1 VSERLTL
8 ERSFEF
14 FKELLLRHS
23 VQRPPFSV
31 GLFSFQEMK
40 AITEWMMDSY
50 YRHYKLYQVRTLPF
64 YIPTSA
70 FARHSGRAQ
79 TCCLHR
85 WIGQLERA
93 TLPTQQQKTCS
104 RVATAA
110 KCHAHAPP
118 PRSERSDADA
128 RVVWN

>member
-1 VSERLTL
+1 M

-50 YRHYKLYQVRTLPF
+50 YRHYKLYQVRTLPT
-64 YIPTSA
+64 YPDVGVGIIRST
-70 FARHSGRAQ
+70 
-79 TCCLHR
+79 
-85 WIGQLERA
+85 
-93 TLPTQQQKTCS
+93 
-104 RVATAA
+104 
-110 KCHAHAPP
+110 
-118 PRSERSDADA
+118 PRSRKRAASTAGSGSSRGRLLPSDDNWRGAVASPRQPSVAPTRLFGYPKDPLT
-128 RVVWN
+128 RGWL